1 MRIDYNISAM
11 IANSH
16 LKANDKSLSNSLE
29 RLSSG
34 LKINHAKDNASGLA
48 MAKRMN
54 AQIRSLETANQN
66 SSDGVSVIEIAEG
79 ALTEVEDMIQ
89 RMNELAVKASTGTI
103 VDEDRKMIDDEIKQL
118 KAEIERIAD
127 TTMYNGEVLL
137 NGNFDVKGYT
147 SNLDIRVSTY
157 SDDVRSGDYEI
168 TQIKAELDEK
178 GNIKMPWEEQVL
190 RNNLDTNGNRID
202 PTKED
207 TYYETVKHDEDIFDL
222 KLGDGFDPACTYEV
236 KRDSIIV
243 TGPNDFRME
252 FQVKNNM
259 LIDSVTGTDEAIKID
274 IAGLGQMKLQVGT
287 NEGQELDVRIAKID
301 LRSLGLDKIDCL
313 TQENSLE
320 FLDQM
325 TETLHYVNEAR
336 SRLGAYQNRLEHTI
350 STLDISEENM
360 TGAYS
365 RIMDVDMAEQ
375 MTDYT
380 RDQVLVQASTS
391 MLAQANERPSS
402 VLQLLQ

>member
-16 LKANDKSLSNSLE
+16 LKTNDKALSNSLE

-79 ALTEVEDMIQ
+79 ALTEVEEMIQ
-89 RMNELAVKASTGTI
+89 RMNELAVKSSTGTMQ
-103 VDEDRKMIDDEIKQL
+103 DDDRKMIDDEIKQL
-118 KAEIERIAD
+118 KSEIERIAD

-137 NGNFDVKGYT
+137 NGNFDVKGY
-147 SNLDIRVSTY
+147 SDNLSIKVATY
-157 SDDVRSGDYEI
+157 SDDVRSGDYS
-168 TQIKAELDEK
+168 IKRLVATLDEK
-178 GNIKMPWEEQVL
+178 GNIIPEEIP
-190 RNNLDTNGNRID
+190 NL
-202 PTKED
+202 KED
-207 TYYETVKHDEDIFDL
+207 GTLIDDTLPPEAMVKIPGTTFDIEFGEGFEPANAYEYTL
-222 KLGDGFDPACTYEV
+222 
-236 KRDSIIV
+236 KRDGIFV
-243 TGPNDFRME
+243 TGPNGFEME
-252 FQVKNNM
+252 FQVVENIN
-259 LIDSVTGTDEAIKID
+259 IDASVTATDEINFD
-274 IAGLGQMKLQVGT
+274 ITGLGSMGLQIGT

-301 LRSLGLDKIDCL
+301 LRSLGLSKIDCL

-325 TETLHYVNEAR
+325 TETLQYINEAR

-365 RIMDVDMAEQ
+365 RIMDVDMAEE
-375 MTDYT
+375 MTEYT
-380 RDQVLVQASTS
+380 KDQVLVQASTS

>member
-16 LKANDKSLSNSLE
+16 LKTNDKALSNSLE

-79 ALTEVEDMIQ
+79 ALTEVEEMIQ
-89 RMNELAVKASTGTI
+89 RMNELAVKSSTGTMQ
-103 VDEDRKMIDDEIKQL
+103 DDDRKMIDDEIKQL
-118 KAEIERIAD
+118 KSEIERIAD

-137 NGNFDVKGYT
+137 NGNFDVKGY
-147 SNLDIRVSTY
+147 SDNLSIKVATY
-157 SDDVRSGDYEI
+157 SDDVRSGDYS
-168 TQIKAELDEK
+168 IKRLVATLDEK
-178 GNIKMPWEEQVL
+178 GNIIPEEIP
-190 RNNLDTNGNRID
+190 NL
-202 PTKED
+202 KED
-207 TYYETVKHDEDIFDL
+207 GTLIDDTLPPEAMVKIDGTTFDIEFGEGFEPADAYEYTL
-222 KLGDGFDPACTYEV
+222 
-236 KRDSIIV
+236 KRDGIFV
-243 TGPNDFRME
+243 TGPNGFEME
-252 FQVKNNM
+252 FQVVENIN
-259 LIDSVTGTDEAIKID
+259 INAAVTATDEINFD
-274 IAGLGQMKLQVGT
+274 ITGLGSMGLQIGT

-301 LRSLGLDKIDCL
+301 LRSLGLSKIDCL

-325 TETLHYVNEAR
+325 TETLQYINEAR

-365 RIMDVDMAEQ
+365 RIMDVDMAEE
-375 MTDYT
+375 MTEYT
-380 RDQVLVQASTS
+380 KDQVLVQASTS

>member
-16 LKANDKSLSNSLE
+16 LKTNDKALSNSLE

-79 ALTEVEDMIQ
+79 ALTEVEEMIQ
-89 RMNELAVKASTGTI
+89 RMNELAVKSSTGTI
-103 VDEDRKMIDDEIKQL
+103 QDDDRKMIDDEIKQL
-118 KAEIERIAD
+118 KSEIERIAD

-137 NGNFDVKGYT
+137 NGNFDVKGY
-147 SNLDIRVSTY
+147 SDNLSIKVATY
-157 SDDVRSGDYEI
+157 SDDVRSGDYS
-168 TQIKAELDEK
+168 IKRLVATLDEK
-178 GNIKMPWEEQVL
+178 GNIIPEEIP
-190 RNNLDTNGNRID
+190 NL
-202 PTKED
+202 KED
-207 TYYETVKHDEDIFDL
+207 GTLIDDTLPPEAMVKIDGTTFDIEFGKGFEPADAYEYTL
-222 KLGDGFDPACTYEV
+222 
-236 KRDSIIV
+236 KRDGIFV
-243 TGPNDFRME
+243 TGPNGFEME
-252 FQVKNNM
+252 FQVVENIN
-259 LIDSVTGTDEAIKID
+259 INAAVTATDEINFD
-274 IAGLGQMKLQVGT
+274 ITGLGSMGLQIGT

-301 LRSLGLDKIDCL
+301 LRSLGLSKIDCL

-325 TETLHYVNEAR
+325 TETLQYINEAR

-365 RIMDVDMAEQ
+365 RIMDVDMAEE
-375 MTDYT
+375 MTEYT
-380 RDQVLVQASTS
+380 KDQVLVQASTS

>member
-16 LKANDKSLSNSLE
+16 LKTNDKALSNSLE

-79 ALTEVEDMIQ
+79 ALTEVEEMIQ
-89 RMNELAVKASTGTI
+89 RMNELAVKSSTGTMQ
-103 VDEDRKMIDDEIKQL
+103 DDDRKMIDDEIKQL
-118 KAEIERIAD
+118 KSEIERIAD

-137 NGNFDVKGYT
+137 NGNFDVKGY
-147 SNLDIRVSTY
+147 SDNLSIKVATY
-157 SDDVRSGDYEI
+157 SDDVRSGDYS
-168 TQIKAELDEK
+168 IKRLVATLDEK
-178 GNIKMPWEEQVL
+178 GNIIPEEIP
-190 RNNLDTNGNRID
+190 NL
-202 PTKED
+202 KED
-207 TYYETVKHDEDIFDL
+207 GTLIDDTLPPEAMVKITGTTFDIEFGKGFEPADAYEYTL
-222 KLGDGFDPACTYEV
+222 
-236 KRDSIIV
+236 KRDGIFV
-243 TGPNDFRME
+243 TGPNGFEME
-252 FQVKNNM
+252 FQVVENIN
-259 LIDSVTGTDEAIKID
+259 INAAVTATDEINFD
-274 IAGLGQMKLQVGT
+274 ITGLGSMGLQIGT
-287 NEGQELDVRIAKID
+287 NEGQALDVRIAKID
-301 LRSLGLDKIDCL
+301 LRSLGLSKIDCL

-325 TETLHYVNEAR
+325 TETLQYINEAR

-365 RIMDVDMAEQ
+365 RIMDVDMAEE
-375 MTDYT
+375 MTEYT
-380 RDQVLVQASTS
+380 KDQVLVQASTS

>member
-16 LKANDKSLSNSLE
+16 LKVNDKSLSNSLE

-79 ALTEVEDMIQ
+79 ALTEVEEMIQ

-103 VDEDRKMIDDEIKQL
+103 EDDDRKMIDDEIKQL

-137 NGNFDVKGYT
+137 NGNFDVKGYS
-147 SNLDIRVSTY
+147 SNLSLKVSTY
-157 SDDVRSGDYEI
+157 SDEVRSGDYVI
-168 TQIKAELDEK
+168 NKLVAKLDED
-178 GNIKMPWEEQVL
+178 GNIIMPEVV
-190 RNNLDTNGNRID
+190 NNLDEDGNRID
-202 PTKED
+202 ATKED
-207 TYYETVKHDEDIFDL
+207 TYLLETDDTFKIDL
-222 KLGDGFDPACTYEV
+222 TGEGFPSDAISTV
-236 KRDSIIV
+236 KRDSIII
-243 TGPNDFRME
+243 TGSNGFKME
-252 FQVKNNM
+252 FQVV
-259 LIDSVTGTDEAIKID
+259 DDID
-274 IAGLGQMKLQVGT
+274 IDVSEDATQAIELDITGLGAMGLQIGT
-287 NEGQELDVRIAKID
+287 NEGQELDVRIARID
-301 LRSLGLDKIDCL
+301 LRSLGIDKVECT
-313 TQENSLE
+313 TQDKSLE

-325 TETLHYVNEAR
+325 TETLQYINEAR

-365 RIMDVDMAEQ
+365 RIMDVDMAEE
-375 MTDYT
+375 MTEYT
-380 RDQVLVQASTS
+380 KDQVLVQASTS

>member
-16 LKANDKSLSNSLE
+16 LKTNDKALSNSLE

-79 ALTEVEDMIQ
+79 ALTEVEEMIQ
-89 RMNELAVKASTGTI
+89 RMNELAVKSSTGTI
-103 VDEDRKMIDDEIKQL
+103 QDDDRKMIDDEIKQL
-118 KAEIERIAD
+118 KSEIERIAD

-137 NGNFDVKGYT
+137 NGNFDVKGY
-147 SNLDIRVSTY
+147 SDNLSIKVATY
-157 SDDVRSGDYEI
+157 SDDVRSGDYS
-168 TQIKAELDEK
+168 IKRLVATLDEK
-178 GNIKMPWEEQVL
+178 GNIIPEEIP
-190 RNNLDTNGNRID
+190 NL
-202 PTKED
+202 KED
-207 TYYETVKHDEDIFDL
+207 GTLIDNTLPPEAMVKIPGTTFDIEFGEGFEPADAYEYTL
-222 KLGDGFDPACTYEV
+222 
-236 KRDSIIV
+236 KRDGIFV
-243 TGPNDFRME
+243 TGPNGFEME
-252 FQVKNNM
+252 FQVVENIN
-259 LIDSVTGTDEAIKID
+259 INAAVTATDEINFD
-274 IAGLGQMKLQVGT
+274 ITGLGSMGLQIGT

-301 LRSLGLDKIDCL
+301 LRSLGLSKIDCL

-325 TETLHYVNEAR
+325 TETLQYINEAR

-365 RIMDVDMAEQ
+365 RIMDVDMAEE
-375 MTDYT
+375 MTEYT
-380 RDQVLVQASTS
+380 KDQVLVQASTS

>member
-157 SDDVRSGDYEI
+157 SDDVRSGDYS
-168 TQIKAELDEK
+168 IKKLEAVLDEK
-178 GNIKMPWEEQVL
+178 GNIKKPWEEQVL
-190 RNNLDTNGNRID
+190 VNNLDSNGNRID

-207 TYYETVKHDEDIFDL
+207 SYYETVLHDADIF
-222 KLGDGFDPACTYEV
+222 KMELGDGFDPACTYEV

-252 FQVKNNM
+252 FQVKNDMN
-259 LIDSVTGTDEAIKID
+259 IDSVTGTDEEIKID
-274 IAGLGQMKLQVGT
+274 IAGLGHMKLQVGT

>member
-16 LKANDKSLSNSLE
+16 LKTNDKALSNSLE

-79 ALTEVEDMIQ
+79 ALTEVEEMIQ
-89 RMNELAVKASTGTI
+89 RMNELAVKSSTGTMQ
-103 VDEDRKMIDDEIKQL
+103 DDDRKMIDDEIKQL
-118 KAEIERIAD
+118 KSEIERIAD

-137 NGNFDVKGYT
+137 NGNFDVKGY
-147 SNLDIRVSTY
+147 SDNLSIKVATY
-157 SDDVRSGDYEI
+157 SDDVRSGDYS
-168 TQIKAELDEK
+168 IKRLVATLDEK
-178 GNIKMPWEEQVL
+178 GNIIPEEIP
-190 RNNLDTNGNRID
+190 NL
-202 PTKED
+202 KED
-207 TYYETVKHDEDIFDL
+207 GTLIDNTLPPEAMVKIPGTTFDIEFGEGFEPADAYEYTL
-222 KLGDGFDPACTYEV
+222 
-236 KRDSIIV
+236 KRDGIFV
-243 TGPNDFRME
+243 TGPNGFEME
-252 FQVKNNM
+252 FQVVENIN
-259 LIDSVTGTDEAIKID
+259 INAAVTATDEINFD
-274 IAGLGQMKLQVGT
+274 ITGLGSMGLQIGT

-301 LRSLGLDKIDCL
+301 LRSLGLSKIDCL

-325 TETLHYVNEAR
+325 TETLQYINEAR

-365 RIMDVDMAEQ
+365 RIMDVDMAEE
-375 MTDYT
+375 MTEYT
-380 RDQVLVQASTS
+380 KDQVLVQASTS